1 MPLPDLTPQLTVF
14 YDGFCPV
21 CSREVASYRRL
32 ALTTPITWLDLSGSA
47 DVIKTE
53 AFTLE
58 QALVLLHVKDAQ
70 GNLHIGLAAHLLLWQ
85 HLPGFKWLSALLE
98 WNRPLQTLCNHVYQF
113 FTRHRPGLKLRAGAG
128 AQ

>member
-1 MPLPDLTPQLTVF
+1 MPATDLTPGLTVF

-32 ALTTPITWLDLSGSA
+32 ALTTPITWLDLAGSA

-53 AFTLE
+53 TFTLE

-85 HLPGFKWLSALLE
+85 QMPGFKWLSALLQ
-98 WNRPLQTLCNHVYQF
+98 WSRRLQAFCNHAYLF
-113 FTRHRPGLKLRAGAG
+113 FSRHRPGLKLRANAG